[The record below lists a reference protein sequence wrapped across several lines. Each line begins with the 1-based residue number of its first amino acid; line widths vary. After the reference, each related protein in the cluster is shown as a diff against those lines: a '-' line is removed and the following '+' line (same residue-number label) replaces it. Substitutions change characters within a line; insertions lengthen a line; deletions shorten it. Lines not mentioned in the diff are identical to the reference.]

1 MQQKTAA
8 GSETK
13 KSRGE
18 KRGGGN
24 IEVEEIKIKKKN
36 GERVGKI
43 KAEKREKEGGRSPFT
58 QGGRAAG
65 GEAPQRHMKIMRTFL
80 SGKIY
85 KIVPVLLKF
94 KTSRFFFSPSTLPPS
109 L

>member
-1 MQQKTAA
+1 M
-8 GSETK
+8 K
-13 KSRGE
+13 KM
-18 KRGGGN
+18 
-24 IEVEEIKIKKKN
+24 
-36 GERVGKI
+36 
-43 KAEKREKEGGRSPFT
+43 KAEEREKEGGRSPFT

-94 KTSRFFFSPSTLPPS
+94 KTSRFFSLLPLFRPSLPPS